1 LIDLYVWPRGSDE
14 HKRLHA
20 FFEWTKQEILN
31 IQDWEKEHPEYEGW
45 WARKNQMLKVQQT
58 LFNLMS
64 QDIYPTD
71 SHDLAYA
78 KHILWVL
85 TNRKRQL
92 VERIEK
98 CDDVT
103 ALKNMKSS
111 LRGYSRNITKAKKKL
126 NELLTKEDNK

>member
-1 LIDLYVWPRGSDE
+1 
-14 HKRLHA
+14 
-20 FFEWTKQEILN
+20 
-31 IQDWEKEHPEYEGW
+31 
-45 WARKNQMLKVQQT
+45 MLKVQQT

-78 KHILWVL
+78 KHVLWVL

-98 CDDVT
+98 CDDVD
-103 ALKNMKSS
+103 ALKQMKSS
-111 LRGYSRNITKAKKKL
+111 LRRYKRNIKKAEKHL
-126 NELLTKEDNK
+126 NELLKAESQRSAGGVGEKGGVEHGNH